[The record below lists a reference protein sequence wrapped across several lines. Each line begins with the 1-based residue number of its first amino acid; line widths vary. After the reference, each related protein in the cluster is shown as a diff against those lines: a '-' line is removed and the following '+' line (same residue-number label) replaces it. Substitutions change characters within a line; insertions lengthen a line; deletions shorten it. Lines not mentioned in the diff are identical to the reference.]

1 VLLSLR
7 HIHHHIGKN
16 EILRDV
22 SIELNSGDIFTIY
35 GPSGSGKTTLLQI
48 LGQLITPSSGTLTRD
63 GSLTDRQRDY
73 GYAFIDGPFF
83 EDLTVEENILFLES
97 FSSIEIERAYYQE
110 LIEYFEISE
119 LTGRSART
127 LSVGQRERTN
137 IVRAFVHQPKIV
149 ILDEPGSNLDE
160 ALFQKTF
167 AFLEKQ
173 ARENATLLCIA
184 THAKEYLD
192 ISTKTLSLHA

>member
-1 VLLSLR
+1 
-7 HIHHHIGKN
+7 
-16 EILRDV
+16 
-22 SIELNSGDIFTIY
+22 
-35 GPSGSGKTTLLQI
+35 
-48 LGQLITPSSGTLTRD
+48 
-63 GSLTDRQRDY
+63 
-73 GYAFIDGPFF
+73 
-83 EDLTVEENILFLES
+83 VEENILFLES

-173 ARENATLLCIA
+173 ARENATQKNISISPPKPSLS
-184 THAKEYLD
+184 THKCLHFFSH
-192 ISTKTLSLHA
+192 ISRSTSAGTSPYF